1 LDCVLDELHM
11 LDDENRGYIVELMIT
26 KTLGVGS
33 GIQIIGMS
41 VALSNPQLLTYGYR
55 PNYVCRNAD

>member
-1 LDCVLDELHM
+1 M